1 MDWVKKED
9 PRDFDFESGEI
20 LLIDKPLGWTS
31 FDVVNKVRNLI
42 KRFVGKKIKV
52 GHSGTLDPLAS
63 GLLVLASGKKTKTLE
78 SLTGLDKEYEGRIRL
93 GASTPSYD
101 LETAPGPESD
111 LTGITNEVI
120 GDAVSALTGEIQQV
134 PPAYSAIKKDGK
146 ALYKSARKGKKVEVA
161 PRTVH
166 VYRFEILSIEMPDIL
181 FRVHC
186 GKGTYIRSLA
196 HDLGVI
202 LGVGAHLA
210 SLRRTAVGSFHVE
223 DAYSIDE
230 MTSLLEKQK
239 PDHHQSMS

>member
-9 PRDFDFESGEI
+9 PRDFDFEAGEI
-20 LLIDKPLGWTS
+20 LLIDKPPGWTS

-42 KRFVGKKIKV
+42 KRYVGKKVKV
-52 GHSGTLDPLAS
+52 GHSGTLDPLAT

-78 SLTGLDKEYEGRIRL
+78 SLTGLDKEYEGTIRL

-101 LETAPGPESD
+101 LETEPGPESD
-111 LTGITNEVI
+111 LSALTEEMIRE
-120 GDAVSALTGEIQQV
+120 AVAALTGEIMQV

-161 PRTVH
+161 ARKVQ
-166 VYRFEILSIEMPDIL
+166 VYRFDILSIEMPDIR

-196 HDLGVI
+196 HDLGT
-202 LGVGAHLA
+202 LLKVGAYLA
-210 SLRRTAVGSFHVE
+210 SLRRTAVGSFRVE
-223 DAYSIDE
+223 EAYRIED
-230 MTSLLEKQK
+230 MASLLEK
-239 PDHHQSMS
+239 PNPEHRPSIS

>member
-9 PRDFDFESGEI
+9 PRDFDFEAGEI
-20 LLIDKPLGWTS
+20 LLIDKPPGWTS

-42 KRFVGKKIKV
+42 KRYVGKKVKV
-52 GHSGTLDPLAS
+52 GHSGTLDPLAT

-78 SLTGLDKEYEGRIRL
+78 SLTGLDKEYEGTIRL

-101 LETAPGPESD
+101 LETKPGPESD
-111 LTGITNEVI
+111 LSALTEEMIRE
-120 GDAVSALTGEIQQV
+120 AVAALTGEIMQV

-161 PRTVH
+161 ARKVQ
-166 VYRFEILSIEMPDIL
+166 VYRFDILSIEMPDIR

-196 HDLGVI
+196 HDLGT
-202 LGVGAHLA
+202 LLKVGAYLA
-210 SLRRTAVGSFHVE
+210 SLRRTAVGSFRVE
-223 DAYSIDE
+223 EAYRIED
-230 MTSLLEKQK
+230 MASLLEK
-239 PDHHQSMS
+239 PNPEHRPSIS

>member
-20 LLIDKPLGWTS
+20 LLIDKPPGWTS

-42 KRFVGKKIKV
+42 KRYAGKKIKV
-52 GHSGTLDPLAS
+52 GHSGTLDPLAT

-78 SLTGLDKEYEGRIRL
+78 SLTGLDKEYEGTIRL

-101 LETAPGPESD
+101 LETEPGPESD
-111 LTGITNEVI
+111 LSALTEEMI
-120 GDAVSALTGEIQQV
+120 GKAVAALTGEIMQV

-161 PRTVH
+161 PRKVQ
-166 VYRFEILSIEMPDIL
+166 VYRFDILSIEMPDIR

-196 HDLGVI
+196 HDLGT
-202 LGVGAHLA
+202 LLKVGAHLA
-210 SLRRTAVGSFHVE
+210 SLRRTAVGSFRVE
-223 DAYSIDE
+223 EAYRIDE
-230 MTSLLEKQK
+230 MVSLLEKPN
-239 PDHHQSMS
+239 PDHQPSIS